1 MSDMSSPLRILE
13 ISIPH
18 VSAGGTLPEAMD
30 LPVQI
35 AKAGYNTV
43 FVLPWMKVSR
53 AHSPSPYA
61 VVDHMKMNE
70 TIGSIEEATH
80 WIALCNDLG
89 LRVVL
94 DLPLNHTSPFH
105 VWTARDGWYIK
116 NERNEMQ
123 PPSGTEWNDVVQI
136 NHFNGEVLNACI
148 EVVLFW
154 RKLGVDGFRL
164 DAAYHMPDSFLD
176 SLIASV
182 RKSTPGDV
190 VFWTDGMRYAEE
202 RPFFDAWL
210 HHEAFLLAK
219 RDLNRWKESII
230 NDTGSGIYYLTNHD
244 TLRSGSSPL
253 QEWPGSYLELRDCLL
268 SSGRSYLQSWSEWKD
283 VNTSYSFLLKYS

>member
-1 MSDMSSPLRILE
+1 LSDMSSLLRILE

-61 VVDHMKMNE
+61 VVDHMNMNE
-70 TIGSIEEATH
+70 TIGSIAEATR
-80 WIALCNDLG
+80 WIALCHDAG

-105 VWTARDGWYIK
+105 IWTARDGWYIT

-164 DAAYHMPDSFLD
+164 DAAYHMPDSFLE
-176 SLIASV
+176 SLIANV
-182 RKSTPGDV
+182 RQSTPGAV
-190 VFWTDGMRYAEE
+190 VFWTDGKRYGEL
-202 RPFFDAWL
+202 RPYFDAWL

-219 RDLNRWKESII
+219 HDENLWKEGV
-230 NDTGSGIYYLTNHD
+230 GSDNGNGIYYLTNHD
-244 TLRSGSSPL
+244 TLRAGLSPM
-253 QEWPGSYLELRDCLL
+253 QEWPGSYHDLNARLQA
-268 SSGRSYLQSWSEWKD
+268 SGINFLHSLPEWKD
-283 VNTSYSFLLKYS
+283 VNSSYSFLLK